1 MQGKGLLKFF
11 LGIMAI
17 VCVLQVLYYL
27 PTNKVE
33 KDAIEYANSRAGKVN
48 AESKDLEYRRARGE
62 YLDSMSTEEIF
73 SIPGIS
79 KFTYNDLK
87 KRQLNLG
94 LDLKGGMSALLEVD
108 LTEML
113 KSLAGRNAN
122 NVEFLK
128 AITNAKA
135 AQKANQSN
143 FIALFVR
150 EYERLAPN
158 KKLSNIFSQNK
169 SLGDLNMD
177 TPNNVV
183 EARLREAADQTVDQT
198 FKRLRERID
207 KLGVV
212 QPNITLDKA
221 RDLILVE
228 MPGIDNPVRARN
240 FLQASAELQFWETY
254 RNSDPGI
261 LEGLRAAD
269 KRLMGDTTKVI
280 ANDTSNLSKNGPLLS
295 ALSLSSPNTPMSRNV
310 VGIAEKNKRKAI
322 SEMLARP
329 EIAAFFPQDL
339 KFLWANKPFV
349 DPTSNTSG
357 TKYELYA
364 IKTIVGSTDAP
375 LEGDV
380 VTDAGTTLSSTTGQP
395 EVTLAMNG
403 EGAKKWAVLT
413 EKVYRNNQREIAIV
427 IDSTVVTTPSVNNGA
442 ITGGISSISG
452 SFSTQEALD
461 LANILEVGKLPAKPV
476 IIQESNVGPSLG
488 AENINK
494 SMLSLLFGFLAVML
508 FMMIY
513 YAGGGVIAVIALLAN
528 LIFLVVS
535 LASFGTVL
543 TLPGIAG
550 IVLTIGMAVDAN
562 VVIYERIKEE
572 LRLGKSSYEAIK
584 EGFQLAL
591 PSIIDANITT
601 FIVGMVLAYFGL
613 GPIKGFA
620 VVLMIGIVTSMITAV
635 FISKLLIE
643 KYVGNGKRE
652 LSFWIEPTKNVFA
665 NMNVD
670 WVGKRKGAY
679 VFSSIIIIAGLV
691 SIFTRGFDL
700 GVDFSGGHSYNI
712 QFKGEKVEA
721 EAIRQSLDKSFG
733 AAPIVKVID
742 TENTFNVTT
751 GYLIDDTGIDAQDRV
766 SEKLYEGIKAFA
778 GNTSLEDFKKG
789 SGVSGAKILS
799 YNKVGPTVAD
809 DITKSAYWS
818 AIISLLLI
826 FIYILIR
833 FIKWQYS
840 VGAIIALIHDTLVVI
855 CLFSL
860 LKGLVPFSLEI
871 DQNFVAAILTIIG
884 YSINDTVIVFD
895 RIREFLSKNKNVPR
909 AVVINDAINNTFSRT
924 IFTSFTVLLVVVVL
938 FIFGG
943 TALKSFAFAMT
954 VGVLFGSYSSIF
966 IATPI
971 MLDLSNDD
979 LSGIVKKAPVVE
991 TSK

>member
-1 MQGKGLLKFF
+1 KQMQGKGLLKFF

-27 PTNKVE
+27 PTTKVE
-33 KDAIEYANSRAGKVN
+33 KDAVEYANSRASKVS

-108 LTEML
+108 LTDML
-113 KSLAGRNAN
+113 RSLAGRNAKD
-122 NVEFLK
+122 VEFDK
-128 AITNAKA
+128 AIANAKA
-135 AQKANQSN
+135 AQKTTQSN

-150 EYERLAPN
+150 EYEKLAPN
-158 KKLSNIFSQNK
+158 KKLANIFSQNK
-169 SLGDLNMD
+169 SLGELNMD

-254 RNSDPGI
+254 RNSDLGI
-261 LEGLRAAD
+261 IEGLRAAD
-269 KRLMGDTTKVI
+269 KRLMGDTTQVI
-280 ANDTSNLSKNGPLLS
+280 ANDTSSLQKNGPLLS
-295 ALSLSSPNTPMSRNV
+295 ALSISSANTPVSRNV

-329 EIAAFFPQDL
+329 EIAALFPQDL
-339 KFLWANKPFV
+339 RFLWSNKPYV
-349 DPTSNTSG
+349 DPSSNTSG

-364 IKTIVGSTDAP
+364 IKTIVGSNDAP
-375 LEGDV
+375 VEGDV
-380 VTDAGTTLSSTTGQP
+380 VTDAGTTLNSNTGQP
-395 EVTLAMNG
+395 EVTLAMNS
-403 EGAKKWAVLT
+403 EGAKKWALLT

-427 IDSTVVTTPSVNNGA
+427 IDSTVVSTPSVNNGA

-461 LANILEVGKLPAKPV
+461 LANILEVGKLPAKP
-476 IIQESNVGPSLG
+476 ITIQESNVGPSLG

-494 SMLSLLFGFLAVML
+494 SMLSLIFGFIAVML
-508 FMMIY
+508 FMMVY
-513 YAGGGVIAVIALLAN
+513 YAGGGVVAVIALLAN

-572 LRLGKSSYEAIK
+572 LRIGKSSYEAFK

-601 FIVGMVLAYFGL
+601 FIVGVVLAYFGL

-620 VVLMIGIVTSMITAV
+620 VVLMIGIITSMITAV

-643 KYVGNGKRE
+643 KYTQGGKRD

-679 VFSSIIIIAGLV
+679 IFSSVIIIAGLI

-700 GVDFSGGHSYNI
+700 GVDFSGGHSYNLK
-712 QFKGEKVEA
+712 FSGEKVEA
-721 EAIRQSLDKSFG
+721 EAIRQSLEKAFG
-733 AAPIVKVID
+733 APPIVKVID

-751 GYLIDDTGIDAQDRV
+751 GYLINDTGIETQEKV
-766 SEKLYEGIKAFA
+766 SDKLYEGVKGFV
-778 GNTSLEDFKKG
+778 GSTTLDEFKKG
-789 SGVSGAKILS
+789 TGMGSKILS

-818 AIISLLLI
+818 AIISLILI
-826 FIYILIR
+826 FLYILIR

-840 VGAIIALIHDTLVVI
+840 VGAIISLIHDTLIVI
-855 CLFSL
+855 CMFSL

-895 RIREFLSKNKNVPR
+895 RIREFLSKNKNLR
-909 AVVINDAINNTFSRT
+909 REAVINDAINNTFSRT

-954 VGVLFGSYSSIF
+954 IGVLFGSYSSIF

-979 LSGIVKKAPVVE
+979 LSGIVKNTPA
-991 TSK
+991 